1 MKLSVKYMHALGVP
15 EAPPPARI
23 GFPDPRYDRVK
34 GIFLPPIERFP
45 IGGYGKSIVEYSI
58 AKIMTSIGDDNCS
71 LPA

>member
-1 MKLSVKYMHALGVP
+1 MPG
-15 EAPPPARI
+15 RI
-23 GFPDPRYDRVK
+23 GFPDPGYDRVK
-34 GIFLPPIERFP
+34 GIFLPPMERFP

>member
-1 MKLSVKYMHALGVP
+1 MPWGFLK
-15 EAPPPARI
+15 PPLPKGRI
-23 GFPDPRYDRVK
+23 GLPDPGYDRVK

-58 AKIMTSIGDDNCS
+58 AKILISIGDDNCS